1 MQDNDND
8 MSGQTR
14 IELLRRAHEARK
26 TLGSMAEEDYIEVI
40 YELERVR
47 GYARPVDIASI
58 LGVKAASVTSM
69 IKRLEKK
76 NYIVYER
83 YRSVRLTEKGRELA
97 QKIARNHSFLL
108 EFLESL
114 GVSREKAN
122 IEAELLEH
130 FLSEETISRLRQ
142 FYMECANRRA
152 RSSES

>member
-1 MQDNDND
+1 
-8 MSGQTR
+8 MSGGGEGSSR

-40 YELERVR
+40 YELERLH

-58 LGVKAASVTSM
+58 LGVRAASVTNM

-76 NYIVYER
+76 NYIIYEK
-83 YRSVRLTEKGRELA
+83 YRSVRLTDKGRRIA
-97 QKIARNHSFLL
+97 VKIASNHSFLL

-130 FLSEETISRLRQ
+130 FLSEETIARLRQ
-142 FYMECANRRA
+142 FYARCSGRRA
-152 RSSES
+152 GEGGGL